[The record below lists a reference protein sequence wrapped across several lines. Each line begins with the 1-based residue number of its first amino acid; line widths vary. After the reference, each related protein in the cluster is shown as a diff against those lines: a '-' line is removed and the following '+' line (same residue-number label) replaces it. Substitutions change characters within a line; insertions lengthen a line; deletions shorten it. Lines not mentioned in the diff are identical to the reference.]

1 MRRTRHSTPL
11 LLLPLLALAACGDR
25 GSGLGSDTLA
35 RAADFELTV
44 EQTANLIAPVPDLPQ
59 DAAVVEALT
68 DFWVDYSLLALVVNQ
83 EGALAALDL
92 SPVTRQQLNQE
103 LVLLLRDEVIDED
116 QEISDEELAE
126 IFERDRPGE
135 RVRARHILLSTQN
148 DLAGEQVDSLRALAE
163 ELRDRAR
170 GGEDFGG
177 LAEEYSDDPGSAARG
192 GDLDFFQRGQMVPPF
207 EEAAFALQPGEV
219 SDVVETQFGFHV
231 IRVEDRE
238 TPTLDEMGEQLRQEL
253 QMERMN
259 RAESIFVAGIEEP
272 ADIQMTD
279 DALDRVR
286 SMAESADL
294 ELSERER
301 RADLVTFD
309 GGSYTVGE
317 FRWFLLNQPTQLR
330 QQIAGASDDQLDS
343 MLRNLARGELLVQ
356 EAERRG
362 ITLPE
367 GQREEIESEIRE
379 GFRELAQ
386 LLGLANISPQ
396 EGESLEDAIKR
407 TIDELMPRLVRGEQD
422 VYPLGGLA
430 LALREQYRVQISMEN
445 MERTADRVGEIR
457 SADPDME
464 PGAPEMEDP
473 EALLEQLELEEPG
486 GVDPDGEG

>member
-1 MRRTRHSTPL
+1 MRRTRPSL
-11 LLLPLLALAACGDR
+11 ALFVLPLLVLAACGDR
-25 GSGLGSDTLA
+25 TGLGSDTLA

-59 DAAVVEALT
+59 DAEVVEALT
-68 DFWVDYSLLALVVNQ
+68 DFWIDYSLLALVVNRD
-83 EGALAALDL
+83 GALAELDL

-103 LVLLLRDEVIDED
+103 LVLLLRDEVIDADE
-116 QEISDEELAE
+116 EISDEELAE
-126 IFERDRPGE
+126 YFERDRPGE
-135 RVRARHILLSTQN
+135 RVRARHILLSTQGEVA
-148 DLAGEQVDSLRALAE
+148 DEQVDSLRALAE

-170 GGEDFGG
+170 GGEDFGA

-207 EEAAFALQPGEV
+207 EEAAFALEPGEV

-231 IRVEDRE
+231 IQVEDRE
-238 TPTLDEMGEQLRQEL
+238 SPTLDDVGEQLRQEL

-259 RAESIFVAGIEEP
+259 RAESVFVAGIEEP
-272 ADIQMTD
+272 ADIQLTE

-286 SMAESADL
+286 TMAEAGELDL
-294 ELSERER
+294 SNREERAE
-301 RADLVTFD
+301 LVTFE
-309 GGSYTVGE
+309 GGSYTAGE

-330 QQIAGASDDQLDS
+330 QQIAGASDEQLDS
-343 MLRNLARGELLVQ
+343 MLRNLARGELLVL

-379 GFRELAQ
+379 SFRELAE
-386 LLGLANISPQ
+386 LLGLADISPQ
-396 EGESLEDAIKR
+396 EGESLEDAIER
-407 TIDELMPRLVRGEQD
+407 TIEELMPRLVRGEQD

-457 SADPDME
+457 SQDPEM
-464 PGAPEMEDP
+464 APEAPGMEDP
-473 EALLEQLELEEPG
+473 DTLLEQLELDEPG
-486 GVDPDGEG
+486 GLEPEGEG